1 MSIGKKQFEL
11 SAFLGS
17 LLFIAVIA
25 LGIFQFAHVLPKGT
39 LPVSSIINVSA
50 DLSCMAL
57 GYVLF
62 ICSVVDKQ
70 KNEANLNIYL
80 LLLFSCFN
88 AAFLDEVCWIVD
100 DKPAMIEL
108 NMAANTLYFMGAPV
122 MAFLFWRYVV
132 SYLEV
137 APEKIRKYNN
147 FLAAGL
153 VIAILMRLFN
163 PLFGHYFTITADGHY
178 QRGNL
183 YLLSNLYAYFTI
195 LLTLALVFRAR
206 KKFKRYQVV
215 TLFLYA
221 FFPLVIGVVSV
232 FTFGLSLTSP
242 VIMLVLLLMYCVLN
256 VIQSRE
262 RSISD
267 SELQMANAIQEGM
280 LPHIFPPYPER
291 SEFDLYASMTAAKE
305 VGGDFY
311 DFYMPD
317 SDHLVVTIADVSGK
331 GIPAALMMMV
341 TKTLIKNRGLTD
353 FEDCSKILSTVNDQ
367 LCENNDISMF
377 VTIWVGVLTI
387 STGEFRYA
395 NAGHE
400 YPAIKRANGKFEL
413 IKERHSPPIGCMEGI
428 PYKEHKTKLEPGDI
442 IYVYTDGVTEANNSK
457 NELFGESRMLDALN
471 LPNDGDLLVL
481 ESNIKDSIDAFIE
494 GTPQFDDI
502 TMLSMKYNG
511 PQAAEGTGDATMKQ
525 LKVKA
530 DTSELDKVL
539 TFADAI
545 LEELGCSPKAQMQ
558 IDIAIEE
565 IFVNIAHYAYPE
577 GEGDAVISVG
587 ADTAAGGVQIVFEDE
602 GIQYDPLQNE
612 DPDITLSAE
621 DRPIGGLGIFMVKK
635 SMDEVS
641 YEYKDGK
648 NCLTIKKNI

>member
-1 MSIGKKQFEL
+1 
-11 SAFLGS
+11 
-17 LLFIAVIA
+17 
-25 LGIFQFAHVLPKGT
+25 
-39 LPVSSIINVSA
+39 
-50 DLSCMAL
+50 
-57 GYVLF
+57 
-62 ICSVVDKQ
+62 
-70 KNEANLNIYL
+70 
-80 LLLFSCFN
+80 
-88 AAFLDEVCWIVD
+88 
-100 DKPAMIEL
+100 
-108 NMAANTLYFMGAPV
+108 
-122 MAFLFWRYVV
+122 
-132 SYLEV
+132 
-137 APEKIRKYNN
+137 
-147 FLAAGL
+147 
-153 VIAILMRLFN
+153 
-163 PLFGHYFTITADGHY
+163 
-178 QRGNL
+178 
-183 YLLSNLYAYFTI
+183 
-195 LLTLALVFRAR
+195 
-206 KKFKRYQVV
+206 
-215 TLFLYA
+215 
-221 FFPLVIGVVSV
+221 
-232 FTFGLSLTSP
+232 
-242 VIMLVLLLMYCVLN
+242 MLVLLLMYCVLN

-377 VTIWVGVLTI
+377 VTVWVGVLTI

-539 TFADAI
+539 SFADAI

-558 IDIAIEE
+558 IDVAIEE

-648 NCLTIKKNI
+648 NRLTIKKNI